1 MDIKRITS
9 GLIGFPVVAIIL
21 ILGNKYIVDVVFSI
35 IAILCIHE
43 FYKSFSVKSKPVQ
56 SIGYIMGAFIA
67 AIHIIPIK
75 FIMPLITALIPLLI
89 FVLFLHVII
98 SNMEINVVDISI
110 SLLGICYV
118 IVFIMFLPLI
128 YGLKMGNI
136 LIWYVFLA
144 AWGTDIF
151 AYLIGKKFGK
161 HKLGNNKVSPNKS
174 LEGCIAG
181 IIGSI
186 LLIIIY
192 TIIIN
197 SVFGLEIPYLFAL
210 LLAIALSV
218 VGQIGDL
225 AASSVKRY
233 NEIKD
238 FSNLIP
244 GHGGMLDRFDS
255 VIFIAPFAY
264 FLLSMF

>member
-1 MDIKRITS
+1 MDIKRVTS

-21 ILGNKYIVDVVFSI
+21 ILGNKYIVDIMFSI

-43 FYKSFSVKSKPVQ
+43 FYKSFSAKAKPVQ
-56 SIGYIMGAFIA
+56 SIGYIMSAVIA
-67 AIHIIPIK
+67 VIHIIPAE
-75 FIMPLITALIPLLI
+75 FIIPFIAALIPLLI
-89 FVLFLHVII
+89 FVLFLHVIV
-98 SNMEINVVDISI
+98 SNMEINIIDIAI

-118 IVFIMFLPLI
+118 IVFIMFLPLT
-128 YGLKMGNI
+128 YGLEKGNI
-136 LIWYVFLA
+136 FIWYIFLA

-151 AYLIGKKFGK
+151 AYLIGKNFGK
-161 HKLGNNKVSPNKS
+161 HKLANNKVSPNKS
-174 LEGCIAG
+174 VEGCIAG

-186 LLIIIY
+186 LLVIIY

-197 SVFGLEIPYLFAL
+197 NVFNLEIPYLFAL
-210 LLAIALSV
+210 LIAIALSI

-225 AASSVKRY
+225 AASSIKRH

-264 FLLSMF
+264 FLLSML